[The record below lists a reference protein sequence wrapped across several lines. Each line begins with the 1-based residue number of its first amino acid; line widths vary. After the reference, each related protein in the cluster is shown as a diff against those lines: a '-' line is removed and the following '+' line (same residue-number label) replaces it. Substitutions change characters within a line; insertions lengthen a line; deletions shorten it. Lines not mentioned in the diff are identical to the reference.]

1 MAASNPKQPEREEY
15 RSGRPIIVSA
25 RARPARRSRWIWI
38 AIGVVI
44 LAVIGVIAYMA
55 LYNGGGGYGGGGSG
69 GSGSGGSGSGGGG
82 GYILFAFS
90 ADQARR
96 LKERISAKRR

>member
-1 MAASNPKQPEREEY
+1 MAATNPKQPEREEH
-15 RSGRPIIVSA
+15 RSGRPIIASA
-25 RARPARRSRWIWI
+25 PGRQARRSRWIWI
-38 AIGVVI
+38 AIGAVI

-69 GSGSGGSGSGGGG
+69 GNAG

-90 ADQARR
+90 ADHARR
-96 LKERISAKRR
+96 LKERISAGRR

>member
-1 MAASNPKQPEREEY
+1 MASTNPKQPERGED
-15 RSGRPIIVSA
+15 RSGRPIITSA
-25 RARPARRSRWIWI
+25 PTRPARLSRWIWI
-38 AIGVVI
+38 TIGIVV
-44 LAVIGVIAYMA
+44 LSVIGVIAYIV

-69 GSGSGGSGSGGGG
+69 GGSGGGAG

-96 LKERISAKRR
+96 LKQGISAKRR

>member
-1 MAASNPKQPEREEY
+1 MASTNPKQPEREED
-15 RSGRPIIVSA
+15 RSGGPIMTSA
-25 RARPARRSRWIWI
+25 PTRPARRSRWIWI
-38 AIGVVI
+38 TIGVVV
-44 LAVIGVIAYMA
+44 LLVIGVIAYIV

-69 GSGSGGSGSGGGG
+69 GGGTGGGAG

-96 LKERISAKRR
+96 LKQRISAKRR